1 MRSYHCVMRTCV
13 NRIGGSLLF
22 VLLVAFQTIGLP
34 ATVEAVPLPVDGS
47 LVAIARGDFGG
58 QELVVWDEPSLDS
71 QPLATLRAGKET
83 AGAPVV
89 LVLERRDDG
98 WMRVLTPI
106 RPRFP
111 SSGPVDGWIRDQ
123 DVRLNR
129 THYTVDVN
137 LGARRIV
144 VAWNG
149 RTVRSMP
156 AAIGRPATPTP
167 SAATYITGLTKTP
180 FPGDDPRGPFTLEL
194 ADWSAAIPDYSI
206 NGRSS
211 SIVIQGTNCADSCL
225 GRAVSSGSLRVRNTD
240 IVWMAI
246 TLPVGTPVSIH

>member
-1 MRSYHCVMRTCV
+1 MRAGVG
-13 NRIGGSLLF
+13 RIVGAVVV
-22 VLLVAFQTIGLP
+22 VLVVALQMLCLQG
-34 ATVEAVPLPVDGS
+34 AVGAVSPRVDGS
-47 LVAIARGDFGG
+47 LVAIARGDTGG
-58 QELVVWDEPSLDS
+58 QELVVWDEPSLHGRVV
-71 QPLATLRAGKET
+71 AMLRAGRET
-83 AGAPVV
+83 AGEPVV
-89 LVLERRDDG
+89 LVLERRADG

-106 RPRFP
+106 RPLFP
-111 SSGPVDGWIRDQ
+111 SSGPVEGWIRDQ

-194 ADWSAAIPDYSI
+194 ADWSGIIQDYSA

-211 SIVIQGTNCADSCL
+211 SIVIRGVLSFMRDGSKRCRMRSRITSAKASATTR
-225 GRAVSSGSLRVRNTD
+225 GSFRAR
-240 IVWMAI
+240 
-246 TLPVGTPVSIH
+246 